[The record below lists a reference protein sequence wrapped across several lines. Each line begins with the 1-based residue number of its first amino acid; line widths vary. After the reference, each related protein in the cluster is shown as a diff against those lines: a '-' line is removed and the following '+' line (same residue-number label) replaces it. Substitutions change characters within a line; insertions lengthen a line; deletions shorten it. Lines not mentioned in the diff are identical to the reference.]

1 MLQVRRSV
9 VLSFLLVLL
18 YFYSLIPTESEVST
32 FPLIVR
38 TSAALAIVFV
48 AIANLNEIRAYYS
61 IPVVFVLLYL
71 LVLSAVSFSLRYFV
85 NSVVVL
91 AAFFWALAY
100 FQSHSF
106 RSGATLALDML
117 IYGSAFFLVLQFF
130 EYYLTGNLFDY
141 HNLFFPWSES
151 RLPLWSSLA
160 RVGGV
165 YIEPGTYA
173 NWIYVLLILRIF
185 LEKQIGSVMVPL
197 VAVTMML
204 SMSAWGVIIG
214 LFVLTVY
221 VIRGFDYKF
230 ILLVLVIFFGVAAGA
245 VLIDFGDVVHF
256 LENRVFYS
264 GSRNVRDDTFIE
276 FIRVLPDVLIFGL
289 GFGKVFCV
297 DCLSPQDAGLVIS
310 LVTVY
315 GLVFSCLFVSI
326 VYYYAYLRGGWRLIF
341 LCLPLLN
348 TKLFYW
354 DHVLWFL
361 FMIGALGLMALR
373 LYPAWDFSVKRNV

>member
-1 MLQVRRSV
+1 MLQVRRSLF
-9 VLSFLLVLL
+9 LSFLLVLL
-18 YFYSLIPTESEVST
+18 YCYSLIPTESETST

-38 TSAALAIVFV
+38 TSAALAIVLV
-48 AIANLNEIRAYYS
+48 AVANLNEVRVYYS
-61 IPVVFVLLYL
+61 ISVVFILVYF
-71 LVLSAVSFSLRYFV
+71 LVLSAISFSFRYFV

-100 FQSHSF
+100 FQSYSF
-106 RSGATLALDML
+106 RSGATLALDMV
-117 IYGSAFFLVLQFF
+117 IYGSVFFLILQFL
-130 EYYLTGNLFDY
+130 EYYLTGKLFDY

-185 LEKQIGSVMVPL
+185 LEKKIGAVMVPL

-214 LFVLTVY
+214 LFILVAYT
-221 VIRGFDYKF
+221 IRGFDYKV
-230 ILLVLVIFFGVAAGA
+230 ILLVSVIVFGAVAGA
-245 VLIDFGDVVHF
+245 ALVDLSDVFNF

-264 GSRNVRDDTFIE
+264 GSRNVRDDAFSE
-276 FIRVLPDVLIFGL
+276 FIQIFPDVLIFGL

-310 LVTVY
+310 LVQT
-315 GLVFSCLFVSI
+315 S
-326 VYYYAYLRGGWRLIF
+326 ATW
-341 LCLPLLN
+341 
-348 TKLFYW
+348 
-354 DHVLWFL
+354 
-361 FMIGALGLMALR
+361 
-373 LYPAWDFSVKRNV
+373 